1 MYVAKLGGM
10 YLEKIGLIG
19 WTTNIGSVKFT
30 SNRVKAMTFKSI
42 SDDHSLIIK
51 QTKKMGAKF
60 YEIEEHEIDIDK
72 LNKA

>member
-51 QTKKMGAKF
+51 QTKKWELSSTKSKNMRL
-60 YEIEEHEIDIDK
+60 I
-72 LNKA
+72 